1 MLLLLPLVSHSA
13 SFPFSIMAFLMSASK
28 SCCHNCYCVCCCCS
42 SCIVIEIAVN
52 LWLNRAKI
60 EATTLTLTLD
70 IFPVYFPAQAGL
82 MEKRLPEKCQKMI
95 MGEQHLMHVIA
106 DRRGAAKS
114 NLLTG
119 FWPEYSST
127 RFPHH
132 ISLSLSLSLYPSPIT
147 VTQAYSSSSIA
158 RCSCVDLMQ

>member
-1 MLLLLPLVSHSA
+1 MLLLLPLASHSA
-13 SFPFSIMAFLMSASK
+13 FFPFSIMAFLMSASK
-28 SCCHNCYCVCCCCS
+28 SCCHNCYCVCCRCCCCS
-42 SCIVIEIAVN
+42 SCIVIEIVVN

-60 EATTLTLTLD
+60 DATTLTLTLD

-114 NLLTG
+114 NLLPG

-132 ISLSLSLSLYPSPIT
+132 ISLSLSLCTPPPSLLRRPIPRAPLPAAHAST
-147 VTQAYSSSSIA
+147 
-158 RCSCVDLMQ
+158 

>member
-1 MLLLLPLVSHSA
+1 MLLLLPLTSHSA

-28 SCCHNCYCVCCCCS
+28 SCCHNCYCVCC

-70 IFPVYFPAQAGL
+70 IFPVYFPARTGL
-82 MEKRLPEKCQKMI
+82 MEKRQPEKCQEMI

-114 NLLTG
+114 NLLPG

-132 ISLSLSLSLYPSPIT
+132 LPLSLCTPPPLSLLRRPIR
-147 VTQAYSSSSIA
+147 SSIA